1 MRVAKRR
8 PFLAVAALAVVALGA
23 CVGDGDDLATLQTPA
38 NGGALFARYVSL
50 GNSITAGF
58 QSAGIVDSTQRNAYP
73 NLLAQRAGTPFN
85 QPLFAR
91 PGCPPL
97 MTAPLTPST
106 AASTCVRV
114 DTARSPAPGNL
125 AVPGVRIADLF
136 QIPSGQIAQL
146 YSLITGGKTEA
157 QAMVDAQ
164 PTFVSAWIGNNDA
177 LSAALSGTLGPL
189 AAGADSNLTRLA
201 PFQASVTQLANA
213 IKQSGA
219 QGAVLIGVVF
229 ADSASPLLQ
238 PGAYFYL
245 SRDAAGKFNGKPVNA
260 NCSPVTALGTPNPL
274 AFNLVSFQIVSSAL
288 PEINC
293 DPASAQG
300 GTFLL
305 DAAERAVL
313 GARIAAYNA
322 ALKAAAD
329 ANGWLYVNPMD
340 ILRPELARVCTA
352 TVSPGCPTGSA
363 GRYNQVRKCQAL
375 PAALASGSA
384 AAIQGA
390 VLTSCPVPP
399 TGATATFAAP
409 NFFGALISYDG
420 VHPSTAA
427 HVLIAR
433 SLAGSINTKYGTKLN
448 TLVDRT

>member
-1 MRVAKRR
+1 
-8 PFLAVAALAVVALGA
+8 VAALAVMALGA

-136 QIPSGQIAQL
+136 QIPGGQIAQL

-157 QAMVDAQ
+157 QAMIDAQ
-164 PTFVSAWIGNNDA
+164 PSFVSAWIGNNDA

-238 PGAYFYL
+238 PGAYFFL

-340 ILRPELARVCTA
+340 ILRPELARTVTISGTA
-352 TVSPGCPTGSA
+352 
-363 GRYNQVRKCQAL
+363 RYNQVRKCQAL
-375 PAALASGSA
+375 PAALATGSA
-384 AAIQGA
+384 ANVQTA

-427 HVLIAR
+427 HQLIAR
-433 SLAGSINTKYGTKLN
+433 YLADKINVKYGT
-448 TLVDRT
+448 TLSTL

>member
-1 MRVAKRR
+1 MRVANKR
-8 PFLAVAALAVVALGA
+8 PFLAVAALAAMALGA
-23 CVGDGDDLATLQTPA
+23 CVGDGDELTTLQTPA

-58 QSAGIVDSTQRNAYP
+58 QSAGIVDSTQRNSYP

-114 DTARSPAPGNL
+114 DSAHSPAPGNV

-136 QIPSGQIAQL
+136 QIPGGQIAQL
-146 YSLITGGKTEA
+146 YSLITGGKTEV
-157 QAMVDAQ
+157 QAMLDAQ

-238 PGAYFYL
+238 PGAYFFL

-340 ILRPELARVCTA
+340 ILRPELARTVTINGTA
-352 TVSPGCPTGSA
+352 
-363 GRYNQVRKCQAL
+363 RFNQVRKCQAL
-375 PAALASGSA
+375 PAALATGSA

-399 TGATATFAAP
+399 TGPTATFAAP
-409 NFFGALISYDG
+409 NFFGTLISYDG
-420 VHPSTAA
+420 VHPSSAA
-427 HVLIAR
+427 HLLIAR
-433 SLAGSINTKYGTKLN
+433 ELALRINAKYST
-448 TLVDRT
+448 TLSTL

>member
-1 MRVAKRR
+1 MRVATRR
-8 PFLAVAALAVVALGA
+8 PLLAAAALATLAALGA
-23 CVGDGDDLATLQTPA
+23 CVGDGDVLSPPVSPA
-38 NGGALFARYVSL
+38 AGAMFVRYVSL

-73 NLLAQRAGTPFN
+73 NLLARAAGNIPFQ

-97 MTAPLTPST
+97 MTAPLVPST
-106 AASTCVRV
+106 AASTCFRV
-114 DTARSPAPGNL
+114 DSTKVPYPGNV

-136 QIPSGQIAQL
+136 TIPGGQISQL
-146 YSLITGGKTEA
+146 YSLITGGRTQI
-157 QAMVDAQ
+157 QAMTDAH

-201 PFQASVTQLANA
+201 PFQANVTAMAAA
-213 IKQSGA
+213 IKASGA

-245 SRDAAGKFNGKPVNA
+245 ARDPATKRFNGKLVND
-260 NCSPVTALGTPNPL
+260 NCSPVTSLGTPNPL
-274 AFNLVSFQIVSSAL
+274 SANMVSFQSVSSAL

-300 GTFLL
+300 GAFLL

-352 TVSPGCPTGSA
+352 TVSLPACPSGSA
-363 GRYNQVRKCQAL
+363 GRYNQVRKCQLLAT
-375 PAALASGSA
+375 AATA
-384 AAIQGA
+384 AQLQAA
-390 VLTSCPVPP
+390 VLNSCPVPGP
-399 TGATATFAAP
+399 TAAP
-409 NFFGALISYDG
+409 NFFGVLISYDG

-427 HVLIAR
+427 HVLVAR

>member
-1 MRVAKRR
+1 MRVATRR
-8 PFLAVAALAVVALGA
+8 PLLAAAALATLAVLGA
-23 CVGDGDDLATLQTPA
+23 CVGDDEVLNPA
-38 NGGALFARYVSL
+38 VDPAAGALFVRYVSL

-73 NLLAQRAGTPFN
+73 NLLARAAGNIPFN

-97 MTAPLTPST
+97 MTAPLVAST

-114 DTARSPAPGNL
+114 DSSRVAYRGNV

-136 QIPSGQIAQL
+136 AIPGGQLSQL
-146 YSLITGGKTEA
+146 YTLITGGRTEI
-157 QAMVDAQ
+157 QAMTDAQ

-201 PFQASVTQLANA
+201 PFQASVTQMANA
-213 IKQSGA
+213 IKASGA
-219 QGAVLIGVVF
+219 QGAVIIGVVF
-229 ADSASPLLQ
+229 ADSAAPLLQ

-245 SRDAAGKFNGKPVNA
+245 ARDPATNRFNGKLVNN
-260 NCSPVTALGTPNPL
+260 NCSPVNNLGQPNPL
-274 AFNLVSFQIVSSAL
+274 SANMVSFQIVSSAL

-293 DPASAQG
+293 DPASPQG

-305 DAAERAVL
+305 DAAERAFL
-313 GARIAAYNA
+313 GARIAAFNA

-340 ILRPELARVCTA
+340 ILRPELAR
-352 TVSPGCPTGSA
+352 TGTGAQA
-363 GRYNQVRKCQAL
+363 GRFNQIRKCQAL
-375 PAALASGSA
+375 ATAATA
-384 AAIQGA
+384 AQFQAA
-390 VLTSCPVPP
+390 VLNSCPVTGP
-399 TGATATFAAP
+399 TAAP
-409 NFFGALISYDG
+409 GFFGALISYDG

-427 HVLIAR
+427 HVLVAR
-433 SLAGSINTKYGTKLN
+433 SLAASINAKYGTKLN